1 MRSRSLLSTLLLV
14 LLSIAA
20 LGLLAACGSD
30 DSAPATATP
39 FALPTATPTPQV
51 QSQATTEQQS
61 QAPST
66 KEPAATEPTSAPTVA
81 PRQNEEQS
89 GNGQTN
95 SGQSN
100 SGQPN
105 TGQSNSGQATGESEP
120 PPTQAGPPDQGNWID
135 VNVSSYTVSLMQ
147 GNAAVQVIGPV
158 AVGEQV
164 DTGAYLS
171 TQTGLF
177 HVYSMN
183 AALTYDAPYDT
194 YISDWVGF
202 DPNLANGFH
211 SFLKDAD
218 GNVVD
223 ASTGN
228 VSNGCIRTPA
238 PEAIY
243 NFATIGMPVYVHY

>member
-1 MRSRSLLSTLLLV
+1 MQSHGVIRWLV
-14 LLSIAA
+14 LAFFA
-20 LGLLAACGSD
+20 VAVVGLLAACGSD
-30 DSAPATATP
+30 DAAAPTATPFVPLATATP
-39 FALPTATPTPQV
+39 TQHQPG
-51 QSQATTEQQS
+51 EQQTG
-61 QAPST
+61 QAPT
-66 KEPAATEPTSAPTVA
+66 QAVTQAPTEAPTTAPTVA
-81 PRQNEEQS
+81 PDEGNEQQDGGYTEEDS
-89 GNGQTN
+89 
-95 SGQSN
+95 
-100 SGQPN
+100 
-105 TGQSNSGQATGESEP
+105 
-120 PPTQAGPPDQGNWID
+120 GPPDQGDWID
-135 VNVSSYTVSLMQ
+135 VNVSSYTVSLMN
-147 GNAAVQVIGPV
+147 GTSAVQVIGPV

-202 DPNLANGFH
+202 DPSLDNGFH
-211 SFLKDAD
+211 SFLKDED